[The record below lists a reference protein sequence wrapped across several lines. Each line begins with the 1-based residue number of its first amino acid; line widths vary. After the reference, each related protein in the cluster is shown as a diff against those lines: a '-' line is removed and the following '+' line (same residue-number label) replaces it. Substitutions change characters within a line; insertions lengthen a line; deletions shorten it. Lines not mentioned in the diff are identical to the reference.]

1 MLFYKQLK
9 KYFSLQLDES
19 NDGKCFLITKDNL
32 NVFDIAANK
41 TFETLNFKKLLASF
55 YNNNQVNSGSA
66 KTAGI
71 DFSDKK
77 TSNPIKICS
86 DVSKIDQNQVI

>member
-1 MLFYKQLK
+1 M
-9 KYFSLQLDES
+9 QLDDS
-19 NDGKCFLITKDNL
+19 NDGKCFLITKDNF

-41 TFETLNFKKLLASF
+41 TLETLNFKKLLASF
-55 YNNNQVNSGSA
+55 YNKNNYQVNSGSA